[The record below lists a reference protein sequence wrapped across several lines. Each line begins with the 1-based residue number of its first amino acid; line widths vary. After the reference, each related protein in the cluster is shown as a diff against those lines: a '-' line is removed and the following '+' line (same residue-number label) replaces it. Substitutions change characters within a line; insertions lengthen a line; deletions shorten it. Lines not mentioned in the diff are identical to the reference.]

1 MAMVVIGTVFVDIKG
16 FPDDLYIPEGR
27 NAGRVEIVHGGV
39 GRNVAEDIANV
50 ELRPRFVGMVDDTAE
65 GAEVLRKLKNHK
77 VNTDYVAV
85 TQDGMGMWLAV
96 FNNGGDIAGSI
107 SKRPTSDAMLRML
120 EEKGDEIFADADS
133 IVIEIDLDKELIKTV
148 FKYAEKYHKRVY
160 AVVANM
166 SIASQ
171 RRDFL
176 QSIDCF
182 VCNEQEAGI
191 LFVCDFS
198 GLTPEELC
206 EELSRRVVS
215 ARIPSMVV
223 TMGSRGAVYADM
235 NGDKGVY
242 PARKVKVRDTTGAGD
257 AFCAG
262 VAIGLTYGKTMREA
276 VEIGTRLAS
285 SVITVSENVCPRFL
299 PQELGLDVKIEEY
312 TASNRQLSRTGKL
325 PVLRT

>member
-77 VNTDYVAV
+77 VN
-85 TQDGMGMWLAV
+85 V

-148 FKYAEKYHKRVY
+148 FRYAEKYHKKVY

-299 PQELGLDVKIEEY
+299 PQELGLDVKIEE
-312 TASNRQLSRTGKL
+312 
-325 PVLRT
+325 

>member
-1 MAMVVIGTVFVDIKG
+1 MPIAVVGNVFVDIKG
-16 FPDDLYIPEGR
+16 FPDDNYIPGGR
-27 NAGRVEIVHGGV
+27 NAGKVEIVHGGV
-39 GRNVAEDIANV
+39 GRNVAEDIANI
-50 ELRPRFVGMVDDTAE
+50 ELRPRFVSMVDDTPE
-65 GAEVLRKLKNHK
+65 GEEVLRKLKNHK
-77 VNTDYVAV
+77 VNTDYVPAV
-85 TQDGMGMWLAV
+85 PNGMGMWLAV
-96 FNNGGDIAGSI
+96 FDETGDIVGSI
-107 SKRPTSDAMLRML
+107 SKRPDMSAL
-120 EEKGDEIFADADS
+120 ETLINEKGDEIFADCDS
-133 IVIEIDLDKELIKTV
+133 IVVEIDLDKEIIKSV
-148 FKYAEKYHKRVY
+148 FKYAEKYKKRVY

-182 VCNEQEAGI
+182 VCNVEEAGI

-299 PQELGLDVKIEEY
+299 PQELGLDVKIEE
-312 TASNRQLSRTGKL
+312 
-325 PVLRT
+325 

>member
-223 TMGSRGAVYADM
+223 TMGSRGAGYADM

-299 PQELGLDVKIEEY
+299 PQELGLDVKIEE
-312 TASNRQLSRTGKL
+312 
-325 PVLRT
+325 

>member
-39 GRNVAEDIANV
+39 GRNVADDIANV

-148 FKYAEKYHKRVY
+148 FRYAEKYHKKVY

-182 VCNEQEAGI
+182 VCNAQEAGI

-299 PQELGLDVKIEEY
+299 PQELGLDVKIEE
-312 TASNRQLSRTGKL
+312 
-325 PVLRT
+325 

>member
-65 GAEVLRKLKNHK
+65 GAEVLRKLKKHK

-148 FKYAEKYHKRVY
+148 FRYAEKYHKKVY

-182 VCNEQEAGI
+182 VCNAQEAGI

-299 PQELGLDVKIEEY
+299 PQELGLDVKIEE
-312 TASNRQLSRTGKL
+312 
-325 PVLRT
+325 

>member
-1 MAMVVIGTVFVDIKG
+1 MAIVVIGTVFVDIKG
-16 FPDDLYIPEGR
+16 FPDDNYIPGGR
-27 NAGRVEIVHGGV
+27 NAGRVETVHGGV

-50 ELRPRFVGMVDDTAE
+50 ELRPRFVSMVDDSAE

-77 VNTDYVAV
+77 VDTSCVLTVPDS
-85 TQDGMGMWLAV
+85 MGMWLAV
-96 FNNGGDIAGSI
+96 FDETGDIVASI
-107 SKRPTSDAMLRML
+107 SKRPAMDALAQMI
-120 EEKGDEIFADADS
+120 EERGDEIFADCDS
-133 IVIEIDLDKELIKTV
+133 IVLEIDLDKEIIKSV

-176 QSIDCF
+176 QSIDYF
-182 VCNEQEAGI
+182 VCNAEEADI
-191 LFVCDFS
+191 LFVSDMQE
-198 GLTPEELC
+198 LEPEELC

-215 ARIPSMVV
+215 ARIPAMVV
-223 TMGSRGAVYADM
+223 TLGSRGAVYADM
-235 NGDKGVY
+235 HGDKGVY
-242 PARKVKVRDTTGAGD
+242 PARRVKVRDTTGAGD

-276 VEIGTRLAS
+276 VQIGTQLAS

-299 PQELGLDVKIEEY
+299 PRELGLDIDV
-312 TASNRQLSRTGKL
+312 
-325 PVLRT
+325 VD

>member
-16 FPDDLYIPEGR
+16 FPEDLYIPEGR

-107 SKRPTSDAMLRML
+107 SQRPTSDAMLRML

-299 PQELGLDVKIEEY
+299 PQELGLDVKIEE
-312 TASNRQLSRTGKL
+312 
-325 PVLRT
+325 

>member
-1 MAMVVIGTVFVDIKG
+1 MAIVVIGTVFVDIKG
-16 FPDDLYIPEGR
+16 FPDDNYIPGGR
-27 NAGRVEIVHGGV
+27 NAGRVETVHGGV

-50 ELRPRFVGMVDDTAE
+50 ELRPRFVSMVDDSAE

-77 VNTDYVAV
+77 VDTSCVLTVPDS
-85 TQDGMGMWLAV
+85 MGMWLAV
-96 FNNGGDIAGSI
+96 FDETGDIVASI
-107 SKRPTSDAMLRML
+107 SKRPAMDALAQMI
-120 EEKGDEIFADADS
+120 EERGDEIFADCDS
-133 IVIEIDLDKELIKTV
+133 IVLEIDLDKEIIKSV

-182 VCNEQEAGI
+182 VCNAEEADI
-191 LFVCDFS
+191 LFVSDMQE
-198 GLTPEELC
+198 LEPEELC
-206 EELSRRVVS
+206 EELSKRVVS
-215 ARIPSMVV
+215 ARIPAMVI
-223 TMGSRGAVYADM
+223 TLGSRGAVYADM
-235 NGDKGVY
+235 HGDKGVY
-242 PARKVKVRDTTGAGD
+242 PARRVKVRDTTGAGD

-276 VEIGTRLAS
+276 VQIGTQLAS

-299 PQELGLDVKIEEY
+299 PRELGLDIDV
-312 TASNRQLSRTGKL
+312 
-325 PVLRT
+325 VD